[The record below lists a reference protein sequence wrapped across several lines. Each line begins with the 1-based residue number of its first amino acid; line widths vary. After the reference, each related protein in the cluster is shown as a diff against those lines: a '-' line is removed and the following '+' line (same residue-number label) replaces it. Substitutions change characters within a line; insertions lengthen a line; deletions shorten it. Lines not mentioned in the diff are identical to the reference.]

1 MKQSNANQKTLGVSG
16 LILAILVLVGWYF
29 YDAQQKKLQAL
40 ADERQAKAQ
49 MLSDA
54 LDQSN
59 NEVALLNQRM
69 QKLAEDLSTVRGSL
83 TDEQRSRL
91 QLQAELVQT
100 TTDKNQVEQRMQK
113 LAEDLSTVQGSL
125 SDEQRSRLQLQA
137 ELVQTTTDKN
147 QIEQRMQKLAEDLA
161 TVRGSLTDEQRS
173 RLQLQ
178 AELVQTTTD
187 KNQIEQSLQQE
198 VQTITATTAQLEQ
211 ELQQQLSLQKKLDDE
226 IDQVSSEKGQL
237 RDRLEREQQ
246 NQLRLQQ
253 KIARVMEDVTLKEAS
268 LANAEQEAARLS
280 MQLSETREEQALL
293 EKRVEKLKQQR
304 EMDARHFAELEDR
317 LKRELNESRIEI
329 SQFQDRMTVIKLTSE
344 VLFNS
349 GSVEIQPS
357 GQKVLALI
365 AESLNAYPHRAI
377 SIEGHTDNVPIGKYL
392 SYDSNW
398 ELSTARAL
406 AAVDFFRQEMQV
418 DPQRLQV
425 VGHGEFQPVASN
437 QTVKGRQLNRRI
449 EIRLM
454 PEAPVAADKL

>member
-1 MKQSNANQKTLGVSG
+1 MKQSNASQKILGVSG

-29 YDAQQKKLQAL
+29 YDDQQTRLQAL
-40 ADERQAKAQ
+40 ADESQAKAQ
-49 MLSDA
+49 LLSNA

-59 NEVALLNQRM
+59 SEVAVLNQRI

-91 QLQAELVQT
+91 QLQTELVQT
-100 TTDKNQVEQRMQK
+100 TTDKIQVEQSLQK
-113 LAEDLSTVQGSL
+113 LAEDLSTVQ
-125 SDEQRSRLQLQA
+125 
-137 ELVQTTTDKN
+137 
-147 QIEQRMQKLAEDLA
+147 
-161 TVRGSLTDEQRS
+161 GSLTDEQRS

-187 KNQIEQSLQQE
+187 KIQIEQSLQQE
-198 VQTITATTAQLEQ
+198 VQRITATTAQLEQ
-211 ELQQQLSLQKKLDDE
+211 ELQQQLSLQKKLNAE

-253 KIARVMEDVTLKEAS
+253 QIARVMEDVAQKEAG
-268 LANAEQEAARLS
+268 LANAEQKAARLS
-280 MQLSETREEQALL
+280 MLLSETREEQALL

-304 EMDARHFAELEDR
+304 EKDARHFAELEDR
-317 LKRELNESRIEI
+317 LKRELNDSRVEI

-349 GSVEIQPS
+349 GSAEILPH

-365 AESLNAYPHRAI
+365 ADSLNAYPHRAI
-377 SIEGHTDNVPIGKYL
+377 SIEGHTDNVPIGKHL

-425 VGHGEFQPVASN
+425 VGHGEFQPVTSN

-449 EIRLM
+449 EIKLM
-454 PEAPVAADKL
+454 PEAPVTADKL